1 MIDDQ
6 TRSRQPERD
15 GIGNERTGEADP
27 LPEGWEGE
35 HADTESVNI
44 IRNKTFN
51 PELRRLVERVR
62 DNEPGEAHLSQDPVT
77 GQRPGAEELEM
88 ELYRLYYRARTL
100 RDNLNVNI
108 SFNPFDL
115 QSNLASMDMPEA
127 MFAHMAEEMKALS
140 YPSFAILRYDIERK
154 GFVAARHVL
163 ERHDAG
169 NIIISL
175 RDGIFLEML
184 GAGEGIIVD
193 ENAIRNDSFLA
204 KRFMPVDGSE
214 ARPLYFTALS
224 TLGDLVGRELD
235 TGETA
240 FPLPFLPSSILMA
253 ELPPGE
259 GRRDP
264 ADIHEALRRKI
275 ALHAFLLCDDDSRSR
290 SHFTCDD
297 VESTYTVLDYLFSVF
312 FLRKDCVCISVV
324 SRGRDR
330 PGTGYLV
337 KYIIAKTKRMLS
349 SDSTIIHLL
358 KNRLIFIVPAS
369 SRDGMRELVA
379 EFNRLFQDR
388 FSMREYRPADFPDSR
403 DIIMNLVLGT

>member
-6 TRSRQPERD
+6 TRSRQPERE
-15 GIGNERTGEADP
+15 GIGNERTGDDDFTSES
-27 LPEGWEGE
+27 LEGKSR
-35 HADTESVNI
+35 DTESANI

-62 DNEPGEAHLSQDPVT
+62 DNEPGEVPLSQDPVA
-77 GQRPGAEELEM
+77 GKGPGAEELEM

-115 QSNLASMDMPEA
+115 QSSLSSMDMPEA
-127 MFAHMAEEMKALS
+127 VFAHMAEEMKALS
-140 YPSFAILRYDIERK
+140 YPSFAILRYDIGRK
-154 GFVAARHVL
+154 GFVATRHAL

-224 TLGDLVGRELD
+224 TLGDMVGRELD
-235 TGETA
+235 SGDTA
-240 FPLPFLPSSILMA
+240 CPLPFLPSSILMA

-297 VESTYTVLDYLFSVF
+297 VGSTYTVLEYLFSVF
-312 FLRKDCVCISVV
+312 LLRKDCVCVSVL

-358 KNRLIFIVPAS
+358 KNRLIFIVPS
-369 SRDGMRELVA
+369 SSLDGMRVLMA
-379 EFNRLFQDR
+379 EFNRLFEDR
-388 FSMREYRPADFPDSR
+388 FSMKEYRPAEFSDPR
-403 DIIMNLVLGT
+403 DIVMNLVLGT